1 MHILSL
7 SVFILTFKLGCSLLI
22 TVFQTSI
29 VLNIYPS
36 SMIKHPNFIYV
47 SAPDDFESV
56 SGTLIFSS
64 DVTESCFTVMIV
76 DDSIRESVPEC
87 FTVTIVDATGDI
99 ESPSVATV
107 CIEDNDGNLKMKC
120 A

>member
-1 MHILSL
+1 
-7 SVFILTFKLGCSLLI
+7 
-22 TVFQTSI
+22 
-29 VLNIYPS
+29 
-36 SMIKHPNFIYV
+36 MIKHPNFIYV

-76 DDSIRESVPEC
+76 DDSIRESVREC

-99 ESPSVATV
+99 ELPSVATA
-107 CIEDNDGNLKMKC
+107 CIEDNDGNLEIMLMKQKGLKDYLLKHVYILP
-120 A
+120 AYNKSYDS